1 MAPIPQMDCCTMLG
15 IDPKTL
21 RNWLRLASMQFV
33 THPTDARL
41 KCLTLEQVQQLATL
55 HARPLQISPATHLLH
70 QEDAASPPESYE
82 HTPQMRESEVN
93 SVSATPSLEDQ
104 ADLRKVVCNLEA
116 KVITLQEHLT
126 QLTLELLRERTER
139 YESRLSVLEA
149 KLSQSAERS
158 ASLQELAPEGGH
170 QQEHSPSHK
179 WLPQPGELRARSRII
194 PHIEYGAEGTYVLA
208 CPREGLLSVTA
219 DSQEWFNWLASLTS
233 FRFVGPEG
241 RFTAYREGQT
251 RSWKAYRTFHGRTY
265 RRSLG
270 VTTRL
275 TIAHLE
281 QIAAVLQSALT

>member
-1 MAPIPQMDCCTMLG
+1 MTPIPQMDCCTMLG

-21 RNWLRLASMQFV
+21 RNWLRQASMQFV
-33 THPTDARL
+33 AHPTDARL

-55 HARPLQISPATHLLH
+55 HARPLQMSSEAHIPH
-70 QEDAASPPESYE
+70 QNGVASPPPSEV
-82 HTPQMRESEVN
+82 HTPQTMESEV
-93 SVSATPSLEDQ
+93 SFVPAPLSLSDQ
-104 ADLRKVVCNLEA
+104 TDLRKAVCSLSAQVV
-116 KVITLQEHLT
+116 TLQEHLT

-149 KLSQSAERS
+149 KLSQGAGMSAPEP
-158 ASLQELAPEGGH
+158 ELAVGGDHQPER
-170 QQEHSPSHK
+170 SPSHK
-179 WLPQPGELRARSRII
+179 WLPQPGEQRARSRII
-194 PHIEYGAEGTYVLA
+194 PHIEYGAGGIYVLA
-208 CPREGLLSVTA
+208 CPREGVLSVTA

-270 VTTRL
+270 VTSRL

>member
-1 MAPIPQMDCCTMLG
+1 MTPIPQMDCCTMLG

-21 RNWLRLASMQFV
+21 RNWLRHASMQFV
-33 THPTDARL
+33 AHPTDARL

-55 HARPLQISPATHLLH
+55 HARPLQMSPATPLRH
-70 QEDAASPPESYE
+70 QEEAAASPPSEE
-82 HTPQMRESEVN
+82 HTAQMMESEIGL
-93 SVSATPSLEDQ
+93 VSATPSSEDQ
-104 ADLRKVVCNLEA
+104 ADLRKVVCSLSA
-116 KVITLQEHLT
+116 QVMTLQEHLT

-139 YESRLSVLEA
+139 YESRLSALEV
-149 KLSQSAERS
+149 KLLQGAGRS
-158 ASLQELAPEGGH
+158 DSPQELAPEGDH
-170 QQEHSPSHK
+170 QQEGSLSHK
-179 WLPQPGELRARSRII
+179 WLPQPGEQRARSRII
-194 PHIEYGAEGTYVLA
+194 PHIEYGALGSYVLA
-208 CPREGLLSVTA
+208 CPREGVLSVTT
-219 DSQEWFNWLASLTS
+219 DSQEWFDWLASLTS

-270 VTTRL
+270 VTSRL

>member
-21 RNWLRLASMQFV
+21 RNWLRHASMQFV
-33 THPTDARL
+33 AHPTDARL

-55 HARPLQISPATHLLH
+55 HARPLQMSPVAHLRH
-70 QEDAASPPESYE
+70 QEEAVSSPEPYE
-82 HTPQMRESEVN
+82 RTPQTLESEV
-93 SVSATPSLEDQ
+93 SLVSATASPEDQ
-104 ADLRKVVCNLEA
+104 ADLRKVVCSLSA
-116 KVITLQEHLT
+116 QVATLQEHLT
-126 QLTLELLRERTER
+126 QLALELLRERTER
-139 YESRLSVLEA
+139 YESRLSALEA
-149 KLSQSAERS
+149 KLSQGSGRS
-158 ASLQELAPEGGH
+158 TPPQELALGGDH
-170 QQEHSPSHK
+170 QQERSPSHK
-179 WLPQPGELRARSRII
+179 WLPQPAELRARSRII
-194 PHIEYGAEGTYVLA
+194 SHIEYGAEGSYVLA
-208 CPREGLLSVTA
+208 CPREGVLSVTA

-270 VTTRL
+270 VTSRL

>member
-1 MAPIPQMDCCTMLG
+1 MTPIPQMDCCTMLG

-21 RNWLRLASMQFV
+21 RNWLRHASMQFV
-33 THPTDARL
+33 AHPTDARL
-41 KCLTLEQVQQLATL
+41 KCLTLEQVQQLANL
-55 HARPLQISPATHLLH
+55 HARPLQMSPAAHPCH
-70 QEDAASPPESYE
+70 QEEAASPPESYE
-82 HTPQMRESEVN
+82 HMPQTMESEV
-93 SVSATPSLEDQ
+93 SLVSATSSLSDQ
-104 ADLRKVVCNLEA
+104 AELRKAVCSLEA
-116 KVITLQEHLT
+116 KVMTLQEHLT

-139 YESRLSVLEA
+139 YESRLGALEA
-149 KLSQSAERS
+149 KLSQSTGRS
-158 ASLQELAPEGGH
+158 APPQELVRGGDH
-170 QQEHSPSHK
+170 QQEGSLSHK

-194 PHIEYGAEGTYVLA
+194 PHIEYGALGTYVLA
-208 CPREGLLSVTA
+208 CPREGVLSVTA

-270 VTTRL
+270 VTSRL